1 MHKKYS
7 TTFFSKTSKI
17 VTQPANKTK
26 FQLGFMTLLVGI
38 VASSNTAIAQTVSA
52 DRNEHHPF
60 DRMLVSHQHLT
71 NQESGNSKNI
81 NLPNRFIAGDE
92 RRDGDGE
99 RRDRDGERRDKPHD
113 KPHDDKPTNGGTHGQ
128 GVIPMP
134 NPKEDDGSGRLPH
147 RNKTHSIMTNPK
159 IDDGSGDQKTLKK
172 LNMPKPPID
181 DGSGN
186 WIKTPRR

>member
-26 FQLGFMTLLVGI
+26 FQRGFMTLLVGI
-38 VASSNTAIAQTVSA
+38 VASSNTAIAQTVST
-52 DRNEHHPF
+52 DRNEYRPL
-60 DRMLVSHQHLT
+60 DRMLVAHQHLST
-71 NQESGNSKNI
+71 QGSGSSKNF
-81 NLPNRFIAGDE
+81 NLPNRFIAGGE
-92 RRDGDGE
+92 RREGDGE
-99 RRDRDGERRDKPHD
+99 SRDRDGERRDKPHD

-134 NPKEDDGSGRLPH
+134 NPKEDDGSGNRVH

-159 IDDGSGDQKTLKK
+159 IDDGSGDHKK
-172 LNMPKPPID
+172 LIMPKPPID